1 MLTISGRL
9 IPKCSL
15 LCEPKCVC
23 FILTVKVSYIPDLKK
38 GEKYAQCVQLAF
50 HEEIGDTGLTNT
62 KWAWSGNSHKRKLG
76 DEIVIPTGYVP
87 EFYTSESVDEETGE
101 MLKFEWVRWV
111 ES

>member
-1 MLTISGRL
+1 
-9 IPKCSL
+9 
-15 LCEPKCVC
+15 
-23 FILTVKVSYIPDLKK
+23 
-38 GEKYAQCVQLAF
+38 
-50 HEEIGDTGLTNT
+50 LTNT